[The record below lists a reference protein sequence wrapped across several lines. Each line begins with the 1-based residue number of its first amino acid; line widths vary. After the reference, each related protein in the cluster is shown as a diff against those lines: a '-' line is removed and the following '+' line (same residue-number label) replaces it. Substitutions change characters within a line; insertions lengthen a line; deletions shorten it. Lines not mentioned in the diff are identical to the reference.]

1 MLNLRLATVAV
12 NQTPL
17 DHGGNLRRMTAA
29 LEDLSRLS
37 EGERP
42 DIVLFPELSLTGY
55 GCEDAFHSEDLQRR
69 AAANLRLLARNAGD
83 LLPGA
88 AVIAGL
94 PVRRDDRIH
103 NCAATLLSGKIR
115 GLTPKRNLAGDGVHY
130 EPRWFA
136 EFRETRQYA
145 CTLDGES
152 IPFGNLLF
160 EHRGVRFC
168 IEICED
174 SWVAR
179 RPAFLHLKR
188 GLDLVLNPSASHFAF
203 EKRAL
208 RERIALESSRSL
220 GVVFA
225 LVNLMGNEAGRMIYD
240 GSSVVGAAGELL
252 ASDAGF
258 SFADRR
264 TQRLTVDIEKYRT
277 LRSRV
282 YSYLR
287 QGDSEGGDRDAE
299 RDNPLVQLAAPAE
312 ARERRIGFSDLA
324 RAGAAPEFKQSTR
337 AMIAPHASRN
347 EEFLRAV
354 TLGLFDYLRK
364 SQSRGFMLS
373 LSGGADSATCAV
385 LVQRMLAAAFYEL
398 GARAALERLG
408 RADLCARLEA
418 AGALTAPGA
427 NGAAL
432 LPAVRMAA
440 ESVLATIY
448 QATENSSPTTR
459 EAAAAVATAVGAR
472 HSEAQIQ
479 SVVDAYTGLAEQALG
494 RRLDW
499 ARDDLALQ
507 NIQARTR
514 APLVWLLANLEGR
527 LLLTT
532 SNRSEAAVGYCT
544 MDGDTAGG
552 LAPISGID
560 KAFVQTWLAWMTTSG
575 DPWLGPIPELN
586 LITAQAPTAELRPQ
600 DRGQTDEAD
609 LMPYRLLDRIEKL
622 AIRDRKPPRDIFLAL
637 RGSAE
642 APDDASLQQYIR
654 RFFKLWAQNQWK
666 RERYAPAFHLDDLN
680 LDPRTWYRFPI
691 LNGGYVEELNDLPN
705 V

>member
-17 DHGGNLRRMTAA
+17 DHGGNLRRMTAG
-29 LEDLSRLS
+29 LEELSRLS
-37 EGERP
+37 EAERP
-42 DIVLFPELSLTGY
+42 DVVLFPELSLTGY
-55 GCEDAFHSEDLQRR
+55 GCEDVFHSEDLQRR
-69 AAANLRLLARNAGD
+69 ALANLRLLARNAGD

-94 PVRRDDRIH
+94 PVRRDDRIY

-136 EFRETRQYA
+136 EFREPRQFA
-145 CTLDGES
+145 CNLDGELV
-152 IPFGNLLF
+152 PFGNLLF

-179 RPAFLHLKR
+179 RPAFAHLQR

-225 LVNLMGNEAGRMIYD
+225 LVNLLGNEAGRMIYD

-264 TQRLTVDIEKYRT
+264 IQRLTVDIEKYRT
-277 LRSRV
+277 LRSRG

-287 QGDSEGGDRDAE
+287 QTDNSETDRNAE

-312 ARERRIGFSDLA
+312 VRERRIGFSDLA
-324 RAGAAPEFKQSTR
+324 RSGATPDLKEATR
-337 AMIAPHASRN
+337 AVIAGHASRN

-354 TLGLFDYLRK
+354 ALGLFDYLRK

-373 LSGGADSATCAV
+373 LSGGADSATCAL
-385 LVQRMLAAAFYEL
+385 LVQRMLAASFYEL

-408 RADLCARLEA
+408 RADLCAALES
-418 AGALTAPGA
+418 AGVLIAPGA
-427 NGAAL
+427 SGEAL
-432 LPAVRMAA
+432 QSAVRLAA
-440 ESVLATIY
+440 HSLLATVY
-448 QATENSSPTTR
+448 QATENSSETTR
-459 EAAAAVATAVGAR
+459 SAAAAVADATGAR
-472 HSEAQIQ
+472 HTEVQIQ
-479 SVVDAYTGLAEQALG
+479 SLVDGYAGLAEQALG

-560 KAFVQTWLAWMTTSG
+560 KAFVQSWLAWMESVG
-575 DPWLGPIPELN
+575 DPWLGPAPQLK
-586 LITAQAPTAELRPQ
+586 LITAQAPTAELRPLE
-600 DRGQTDEAD
+600 RGQTDEAD

-622 AIRDRKPPRDIFLAL
+622 AIRDRKSPRDIFLAL
-637 RGSAE
+637 RGAAE
-642 APDDASLQQYIR
+642 APDDARLQQFIR
-654 RFFKLWAQNQWK
+654 RFFKLWSQNQWK

-691 LNGGYVEELNDLPN
+691 LSGGYVEELNDLPN